1 MRVRFVMLFSAVVLL
16 AACDRSLP
24 VSPTTAT
31 SDASDVVDLVPDYAV
46 SAAASVDAAGIG
58 AAQLPDALR
67 LTVEQKAAIAALHEA
82 FMKATAADV
91 AALRAIE
98 QEAKAAIK
106 AGESREEVRAI
117 LANAAPIRERLDG
130 AFRKL
135 QADIWAVYTPEQR
148 AWIESH
154 RPRACGPAA
163 ANLTDEQVKQIRAL
177 QDQFYANVKP
187 DLEFIRSIAEE
198 ARAARAN
205 GKSREE
211 VAAIL
216 ARASEAQ
223 RRVAAAERALQDAI
237 LALLTPEQK
246 RAWNCRHG

>member
-1 MRVRFVMLFSAVVLL
+1 MRRFVMLFGAVAML
-16 AACDRSLP
+16 AACDKSAP
-24 VSPTTAT
+24 VSPSSAAADLSET
-31 SDASDVVDLVPDYAV
+31 VDLVPDYAV
-46 SAAASVDAAGIG
+46 SPAASVDAAGIG
-58 AAQLPDALR
+58 SAQLPETLR
-67 LTVEQKAAIAALHEA
+67 LTVEQKAAIAALHDA

-106 AGESREEVRAI
+106 AGKSREEIRAV
-117 LANAAPIRERLDG
+117 LAKAAPIRERLDA
-130 AFRKL
+130 AFKKL

-154 RPRACGPAA
+154 RPRACGPDAA
-163 ANLTDEQVKQIRAL
+163 RLTEEQVKQIRSL
-177 QDQFYANVKP
+177 QDRFYASVKA
-187 DLEFIRSIAEE
+187 DLELIRSIAEE
-198 ARAARAN
+198 AKKARAA

-216 ARASEAQ
+216 ARAAEAQ
-223 RRVAAAERALQDAI
+223 ARVASAERRLQEAI

-246 RAWNCRHG
+246 RAWTCRHG